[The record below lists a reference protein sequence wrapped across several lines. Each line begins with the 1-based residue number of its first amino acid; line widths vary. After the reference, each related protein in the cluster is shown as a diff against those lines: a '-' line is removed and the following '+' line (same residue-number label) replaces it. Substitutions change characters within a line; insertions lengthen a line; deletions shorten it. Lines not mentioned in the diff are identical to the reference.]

1 MKFFLCAIGLVLII
15 EGLPYFISP
24 NSMKRMLLM
33 LPQIPARHLRLLG
46 AVAIIIGLLLVYF
59 ARMRLA

>member
-24 NSMKRMLLM
+24 DSMKRMLLM
-33 LPQIPARHLRLLG
+33 LPQIPSRHLRLLG
-46 AVAIIIGLLLVYF
+46 AGAIVIGLLLVYL